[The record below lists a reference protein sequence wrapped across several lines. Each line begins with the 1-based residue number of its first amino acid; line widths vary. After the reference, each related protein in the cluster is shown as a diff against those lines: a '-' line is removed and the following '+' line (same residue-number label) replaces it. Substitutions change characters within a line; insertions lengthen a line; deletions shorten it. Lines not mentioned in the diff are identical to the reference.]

1 MSAPF
6 LYFLMKGQIKMKIV
20 VIEPLGV
27 EQKKLQSIAE
37 RKIGDKA
44 EILYYPTR
52 KVDVHELS
60 ERGKDADIIVVSNLP
75 LKSDVLE
82 NCKNLKMI
90 SVAFTGV
97 DHIAMDYCKEKEIIV
112 SNCAGYSTKSVS
124 ELVFGMLLCLY
135 RNIIKCDEA
144 VRNGGTKDG
153 LVGNE
158 ISGKKFG
165 IVGTGAIGLKTAAI
179 AQAFGCEV
187 YAYSRTKKNIGGITY
202 LPLNKLMSECD
213 IVSLHVPL
221 NEQTAGMINAEM
233 IALMKSN
240 AILINTARGPIVDSD
255 ALANALKA
263 GKIAGACIDVFENEP
278 PIVKGHPIFSCPN
291 VVATPHIAFATKEAM
306 IIRAGMVFDNVLAYL
321 NGNPINV
328 M

>member
-1 MSAPF
+1 
-6 LYFLMKGQIKMKIV
+6 MKIV

-27 EQKKLQSIAE
+27 AQEKLQNTAKEI
-37 RKIGDKA
+37 IGDRA
-44 EILYYPTR
+44 DIIYYQT
-52 KVDVHELS
+52 KTTDSAELS
-60 ERGKDADIIVVSNLP
+60 DRAKDADIIVVSNLP
-75 LKSDVLE
+75 LKREVLE
-82 NCKNLKMI
+82 NCPKLKMI

-97 DHIAMDYCKEKEIIV
+97 DHIAMDYCKEKGITV

-187 YAYSRTKKNIGGITY
+187 YAYSRTQKQVDGITY
-202 LPLNKLMSECD
+202 LPLDKLMSECD
-213 IVSLHVPL
+213 IISLHVPL
-221 NEQTAGMINAEM
+221 TEQTKGLINAEK
-233 IALMKSN
+233 IALMKKS
-240 AILINTARGPIVDSD
+240 AVLVNTARGPVVDSE
-255 ALANALKA
+255 ALSAALKD

-278 PIVKGHPIFSCPN
+278 PVAKGHPLLNCPN
-291 VVATPHIAFATKEAM
+291 VVATPHVAFATKEAM
-306 IIRAGMVFDNVLAYL
+306 EVRAGMVFENVSAYL
-321 NGNPINV
+321 DGKPINV

>member
-1 MSAPF
+1 
-6 LYFLMKGQIKMKIV
+6 MKIV

-27 EQKKLQSIAE
+27 AQEKLQNTAKEI
-37 RKIGDKA
+37 IGDRA
-44 EILYYPTR
+44 DIIYYQT
-52 KVDVHELS
+52 KTTDSAELS
-60 ERGKDADIIVVSNLP
+60 DRAKDADIIVVSNLP
-75 LKSDVLE
+75 LKREVLE
-82 NCKNLKMI
+82 NCPKLKMI

-97 DHIAMDYCKEKEIIV
+97 DHIAMDYCRENGITV

-135 RNIIKCDEA
+135 RNIMKCDEA

-187 YAYSRTKKNIGGITY
+187 YAYSRTQKQVDGITY
-202 LPLNKLMSECD
+202 LPLDKLMSECD
-213 IVSLHVPL
+213 IISLHVPL
-221 NEQTAGMINAEM
+221 TEQTKGLINAEK
-233 IALMKSN
+233 IALMKKS
-240 AILINTARGPIVDSD
+240 AVLVNTARGPVVDSE
-255 ALANALKA
+255 ALSAALKD

-278 PIVKGHPIFSCPN
+278 PVAKGHPLLNCPN
-291 VVATPHIAFATKEAM
+291 VVATPHVAFATKEAM
-306 IIRAGMVFDNVLAYL
+306 EVRAGMVFENVSAYL
-321 NGNPINV
+321 DGKPINV

>member
-1 MSAPF
+1 
-6 LYFLMKGQIKMKIV
+6 MKIV

-27 EQKKLQSIAE
+27 AQEKLKNTADEI
-37 RKIGDKA
+37 IGNRAD
-44 EILYYPTR
+44 IVYYQT
-52 KVDVHELS
+52 KTTDTAELS
-60 ERGKDADIIVVSNLP
+60 DRAKDADIIVVSNLP
-75 LKSDVLE
+75 LKREVLE
-82 NCKNLKMI
+82 NCRNLKMI

-97 DHIAMDYCKEKEIIV
+97 DHIAMDYCKEKGITV

-135 RNIIKCDEA
+135 RNIIKCDKA

-187 YAYSRTKKNIGGITY
+187 YAYSRTEKHIDGITY
-202 LPLNKLMSECD
+202 LPLDKLMAECD
-213 IVSLHVPL
+213 IISLHVPL
-221 NEQTAGMINAEM
+221 TEQTKGLINAEK
-233 IALMKSN
+233 IALMKKS
-240 AILINTARGPIVDSD
+240 AVLINTARGPVVDSE
-255 ALANALKA
+255 ALSAALKD
-263 GKIAGACIDVFENEP
+263 GKIAGTCIDVFENEP
-278 PIVKGHPIFSCPN
+278 PIAKDHPLLTCPN
-291 VVATPHIAFATKEAM
+291 VVATPHVAFATKEAM
-306 IIRAGMVFDNVLAYL
+306 IVRAGMVFENVSAYL
-321 NGNPINV
+321 DGKPINV

>member
-1 MSAPF
+1 
-6 LYFLMKGQIKMKIV
+6 MKIV
-20 VIEPLGV
+20 VIEPLEV
-27 EQKKLQSIAE
+27 AQEKLQNTAKEIIGDRADIIYYQTKTTDIAE
-37 RKIGDKA
+37 
-44 EILYYPTR
+44 
-52 KVDVHELS
+52 LS
-60 ERGKDADIIVVSNLP
+60 DRAKDADIIVVSNLP
-75 LKSDVLE
+75 LKREVLE
-82 NCKNLKMI
+82 NCPKLKMI

-97 DHIAMDYCKEKEIIV
+97 DHIAMDYCREKGITV

-187 YAYSRTKKNIGGITY
+187 YAYSRTQKQVDGITY
-202 LPLNKLMSECD
+202 LPLDQLMSECD
-213 IVSLHVPL
+213 IISLHVPL
-221 NEQTAGMINAEM
+221 TEQTKGLINAEK
-233 IALMKSN
+233 IALMKKG
-240 AILINTARGPIVDSD
+240 AVLVNTARGPVVDSE
-255 ALANALKA
+255 ALSAALKD

-278 PIVKGHPIFSCPN
+278 PVAKGHPLLNCPN
-291 VVATPHIAFATKEAM
+291 VVATPHVAFATKEAM
-306 IIRAGMVFDNVLAYL
+306 EVRAGMVFENVSAYL
-321 NGNPINV
+321 DGKPINV

>member
-1 MSAPF
+1 
-6 LYFLMKGQIKMKIV
+6 MKIV

-27 EQKKLQSIAE
+27 AQEKLQNTAKEI
-37 RKIGDKA
+37 IGDRA
-44 EILYYPTR
+44 DIIYYQT
-52 KVDVHELS
+52 KTTDSAELS
-60 ERGKDADIIVVSNLP
+60 DRAKDADIIVVSNLP
-75 LKSDVLE
+75 LNREVLE
-82 NCKNLKMI
+82 NCPKLKMI

-97 DHIAMDYCKEKEIIV
+97 DHIAMDYCREKGITV

-187 YAYSRTKKNIGGITY
+187 YAYSRTQKQVDGITY
-202 LPLNKLMSECD
+202 LPLDQLMSECD
-213 IVSLHVPL
+213 IISLHVPL
-221 NEQTAGMINAEM
+221 TEQTKGLINAEK
-233 IALMKSN
+233 IALMKKS
-240 AILINTARGPIVDSD
+240 AVLVNTARGPVVDSE
-255 ALANALKA
+255 ALSAALKD

-278 PIVKGHPIFSCPN
+278 PVAKGHPLLNCPN
-291 VVATPHIAFATKEAM
+291 VVATPHVAFATKEAM
-306 IIRAGMVFDNVLAYL
+306 EVRAGMVFENVSAYL
-321 NGNPINV
+321 DGKPINV

>member
-1 MSAPF
+1 
-6 LYFLMKGQIKMKIV
+6 MKIV

-27 EQKKLQSIAE
+27 AQEKLQNTAKEIIAD
-37 RKIGDKA
+37 RADI
-44 EILYYPTR
+44 IYYQT
-52 KVDVHELS
+52 KTTDSAELS
-60 ERGKDADIIVVSNLP
+60 DRAKDADIIVVSNLP
-75 LKSDVLE
+75 LKREVLE
-82 NCKNLKMI
+82 NCPKLKMI

-97 DHIAMDYCKEKEIIV
+97 DHIAMDYCKEKGITV

-144 VRNGGTKDG
+144 VRNGDTKDG

-179 AQAFGCEV
+179 ARAFGCEV
-187 YAYSRTKKNIGGITY
+187 YAYSRTQKQVDGITY
-202 LPLNKLMSECD
+202 LPLDKLMSECD
-213 IVSLHVPL
+213 IISLHVPL
-221 NEQTAGMINAEM
+221 TEQTKGLINAEK
-233 IALMKSN
+233 IALMKKS
-240 AILINTARGPIVDSD
+240 AVLVNTARGPVVDSE
-255 ALANALKA
+255 ALSAALKD

-278 PIVKGHPIFSCPN
+278 PVAKGHPLLNCPN
-291 VVATPHIAFATKEAM
+291 VVATPHVAFATKEAM
-306 IIRAGMVFDNVLAYL
+306 EVRAGMVFENVSAYL
-321 NGNPINV
+321 DGKPINV

>member
-1 MSAPF
+1 
-6 LYFLMKGQIKMKIV
+6 MKIV

-27 EQKKLQSIAE
+27 AQEKLQNTAKEI
-37 RKIGDKA
+37 IGDRA
-44 EILYYPTR
+44 DIIYYQT
-52 KVDVHELS
+52 KTTDSAELS
-60 ERGKDADIIVVSNLP
+60 NRAKDADIIVVSNLP
-75 LKSDVLE
+75 LKREVLE
-82 NCKNLKMI
+82 NCPKLKMI

-97 DHIAMDYCKEKEIIV
+97 DHIAMDYCREKGITV

-187 YAYSRTKKNIGGITY
+187 FAYSRTQKQVDGITY
-202 LPLNKLMSECD
+202 LPLDKLMSECD
-213 IVSLHVPL
+213 IISLHVPL
-221 NEQTAGMINAEM
+221 TEQTKGLINAEK
-233 IALMKSN
+233 IALMKKS
-240 AILINTARGPIVDSD
+240 AVLVNTARGPVVDSE
-255 ALANALKA
+255 ALCAALKD

-278 PIVKGHPIFSCPN
+278 PVAKGHPLLNCPN
-291 VVATPHIAFATKEAM
+291 VVATPHVAFATKEAM
-306 IIRAGMVFDNVLAYL
+306 EVRAGMVFENVSAYL
-321 NGNPINV
+321 DGKPINV

>member
-1 MSAPF
+1 
-6 LYFLMKGQIKMKIV
+6 MKIV

-27 EQKKLQSIAE
+27 AQEKLQNTAKEI
-37 RKIGDKA
+37 IGDRA
-44 EILYYPTR
+44 DIIYYQT
-52 KVDVHELS
+52 KTTDSAELS
-60 ERGKDADIIVVSNLP
+60 DRAKDADIIVVSNLP
-75 LKSDVLE
+75 LKREVLE
-82 NCKNLKMI
+82 NCPKLKMI

-97 DHIAMDYCKEKEIIV
+97 DHIAMDYCREKGITV

-179 AQAFGCEV
+179 ARAFGCEV
-187 YAYSRTKKNIGGITY
+187 YAYSRTQKQVDGITY
-202 LPLNKLMSECD
+202 LPLDQLMSECD
-213 IVSLHVPL
+213 IISLHVPL
-221 NEQTAGMINAEM
+221 TEQTKGLINAEK
-233 IALMKSN
+233 IALMKKG
-240 AILINTARGPIVDSD
+240 AVLVNTARGPVVDSE
-255 ALANALKA
+255 ALSAALKD

-278 PIVKGHPIFSCPN
+278 PVAKGHPLLNCPN
-291 VVATPHIAFATKEAM
+291 VVATPHVAFATKEAM
-306 IIRAGMVFDNVLAYL
+306 EVRAGMVFENVSAYL
-321 NGNPINV
+321 DGKPINV

>member
-1 MSAPF
+1 
-6 LYFLMKGQIKMKIV
+6 MKIV

-27 EQKKLQSIAE
+27 AQEKLQNTAKEI
-37 RKIGDKA
+37 IGDRA
-44 EILYYPTR
+44 DIIYYQT
-52 KVDVHELS
+52 KTTDSAELS
-60 ERGKDADIIVVSNLP
+60 DRAKDADIIVVSNLP
-75 LKSDVLE
+75 LKREVLE
-82 NCKNLKMI
+82 NCPKLKMI

-97 DHIAMDYCKEKEIIV
+97 DHIAMDYCREKGITV

-179 AQAFGCEV
+179 ARAFGCEV
-187 YAYSRTKKNIGGITY
+187 YAYSRTQKQVEGITY
-202 LPLNKLMSECD
+202 LPLDKLMSECD
-213 IVSLHVPL
+213 IISLHVPL
-221 NEQTAGMINAEM
+221 TEQTKGLINAEK
-233 IALMKSN
+233 IALMKKG
-240 AILINTARGPIVDSD
+240 AVLVNTARGPVVDSE
-255 ALANALKA
+255 ALSAALKD

-278 PIVKGHPIFSCPN
+278 PVAKGHPLLNCPN
-291 VVATPHIAFATKEAM
+291 VVATPHVAFATKEAM
-306 IIRAGMVFDNVLAYL
+306 EVRAGMVFENVSAYL
-321 NGNPINV
+321 DGKPINV

>member
-1 MSAPF
+1 
-6 LYFLMKGQIKMKIV
+6 MKIV

-27 EQKKLQSIAE
+27 AQEKLQNTAKEI
-37 RKIGDKA
+37 IGDRA
-44 EILYYPTR
+44 DIIYYQT
-52 KVDVHELS
+52 KTTDSAELS
-60 ERGKDADIIVVSNLP
+60 DRAKDADIIVVSNLP
-75 LKSDVLE
+75 LKREVLE
-82 NCKNLKMI
+82 NCPKLKMI

-97 DHIAMDYCKEKEIIV
+97 DHIAMDYCREKGITV

-187 YAYSRTKKNIGGITY
+187 YAYSRTQKQVDGITY
-202 LPLNKLMSECD
+202 LPLDKLMSECD
-213 IVSLHVPL
+213 IISLHVPL
-221 NEQTAGMINAEM
+221 TEQTKGLINAEK
-233 IALMKSN
+233 IALMKKS
-240 AILINTARGPIVDSD
+240 AVLVNTARGPVVDSE
-255 ALANALKA
+255 ALSAALKD

-278 PIVKGHPIFSCPN
+278 PVAKGHPLLNCPN
-291 VVATPHIAFATKEAM
+291 VVATPHVAFATKEAM
-306 IIRAGMVFDNVLAYL
+306 EVRAGMVFENVSAYL
-321 NGNPINV
+321 DEKPINV

>member
-1 MSAPF
+1 
-6 LYFLMKGQIKMKIV
+6 MKIV

-27 EQKKLQSIAE
+27 AQEKLQNTAKEI
-37 RKIGDKA
+37 IGDRADIIYYQTKTTDSA
-44 EILYYPTR
+44 EISDR
-52 KVDVHELS
+52 A
-60 ERGKDADIIVVSNLP
+60 KDADIIVVSNLP
-75 LKSDVLE
+75 LKREVLE
-82 NCKNLKMI
+82 NCPKLKMI

-97 DHIAMDYCKEKEIIV
+97 DHIAMDYCREKGITV

-179 AQAFGCEV
+179 ARAFGCEV
-187 YAYSRTKKNIGGITY
+187 YAYSRTQKQVDGITY
-202 LPLNKLMSECD
+202 LPLDQLMSECD
-213 IVSLHVPL
+213 IISLHVPL
-221 NEQTAGMINAEM
+221 TEQTKGLINAEK
-233 IALMKSN
+233 IALMKKS
-240 AILINTARGPIVDSD
+240 AVLVNTARGPVVDSE
-255 ALANALKA
+255 ALSAALKD

-278 PIVKGHPIFSCPN
+278 P
-291 VVATPHIAFATKEAM
+291 VA
-306 IIRAGMVFDNVLAYL
+306 
-321 NGNPINV
+321 
-328 M
+328 

>member
-1 MSAPF
+1 
-6 LYFLMKGQIKMKIV
+6 MKIV

-27 EQKKLQSIAE
+27 AQEKLQNTAKEI
-37 RKIGDKA
+37 IGDRA
-44 EILYYPTR
+44 DIIYYQT
-52 KVDVHELS
+52 KTTDSAELS
-60 ERGKDADIIVVSNLP
+60 DRAKDADIIVVSNLP
-75 LKSDVLE
+75 LKREVLE
-82 NCKNLKMI
+82 NCPKLKMI

-97 DHIAMDYCKEKEIIV
+97 DHIAMDYCKEKGITI

-179 AQAFGCEV
+179 ARAFGCEV
-187 YAYSRTKKNIGGITY
+187 YAYSRTQKQVDGITY
-202 LPLNKLMSECD
+202 LPLDKLMAECD
-213 IVSLHVPL
+213 IISLHVPL
-221 NEQTAGMINAEM
+221 TEQTKGLINAEK
-233 IALMKSN
+233 IALMKKS
-240 AILINTARGPIVDSD
+240 AVLVNTARGPVVDSE
-255 ALANALKA
+255 ALSAALKD

-278 PIVKGHPIFSCPN
+278 PVAKGHPLLTCPN
-291 VVATPHIAFATKEAM
+291 VVATPHVAFATKEAM
-306 IIRAGMVFDNVLAYL
+306 EVRAGMVFENVSAYL
-321 NGNPINV
+321 DGKPINV